1 MAQIPVPQPTS
12 KMFCRLH
19 VSYGLLVVD
28 MTNLWAVAN
37 RCLVKLAAKNNTKQL
52 MTNRLLTEGYVR
64 HGDSTYIK
72 SSASCWRSSF
82 APLESY

>member
-12 KMFCRLH
+12 RMFCRLN

-37 RCLVKLAAKNNTKQL
+37 RCLVKLAAKNNTEQL
-52 MTNRLLTEGYVR
+52 MTNRLLADGDVR
-64 HGDSTYIK
+64 YGDSTYIK
-72 SSASCWRSSF
+72 SSASCCRSSF
-82 APLESY
+82 APLENG